1 MTTEEV
7 ETKNIIEL
15 DKGVDKRKMADLSQV
30 VKDHDLEVKGDKS
43 LIEDVERESK
53 VSDEQLMLWKDNL
66 EKMFPE
72 IPSGILKQTLD
83 MYKYNPEIFD
93 RVVEQDKL
101 KPFPEKPKE
110 SLKFPEDSDTVEIK
124 SS

>member
-15 DKGVDKRKMADLSQV
+15 DKGVDKRKMIDLAEV

-43 LIEDVERESK
+43 LVEDVERESK

-72 IPSGILKQTLD
+72 VPTGMLKQTLD

-101 KPFPEKPKE
+101 NPFPEKPKE
-110 SLKFPEDSDTVEIK
+110 ELKFPEDSDTVEIK

>member
-15 DKGVDKRKMADLSQV
+15 EKGVDKRKMTDLAQV
-30 VKDHDLEVKGDKS
+30 VKDHDLEIKGDKS

-53 VSDEQLMLWKDNL
+53 FSDEQLMLWKDNL

-72 IPSGILKQTLD
+72 VPQGMLKQTLD
-83 MYKYNPEIFD
+83 MYKYSPEIFD

-101 KPFPEKPKE
+101 NPFPEKPKE
-110 SLKFPEDSDTVEIK
+110 ELKFPEGSDTVEVK

>member
-101 KPFPEKPKE
+101 K
-110 SLKFPEDSDTVEIK
+110 
-124 SS
+124 

>member
-7 ETKNIIEL
+7 DTKNIIEL
-15 DKGVDKRKMADLSQV
+15 DKGVDKRKMTDLAQV
-30 VKDHDLEVKGDKS
+30 VKDHDLEIKGDKS
-43 LIEDVERESK
+43 LVEDIERESK
-53 VSDEQLMLWKDNL
+53 FSDEQLMLWKDNL

-72 IPSGILKQTLD
+72 VPQGMLKQTLD

-93 RVVEQDKL
+93 RVVEQDKQN
-101 KPFPEKPKE
+101 PFPAKPE
-110 SLKFPEDSDTVEIK
+110 EELKFPEDSDTVEIK

>member
-15 DKGVDKRKMADLSQV
+15 DKGVDKRKMTDLAQV

-43 LIEDVERESK
+43 LVEDIERESK
-53 VSDEQLMLWKDNL
+53 FSDEQLMLWKDNL

-72 IPSGILKQTLD
+72 VPQGMLKQTLD

-93 RVVEQDKL
+93 RVVEQDKQN
-101 KPFPEKPKE
+101 PFPAKPE
-110 SLKFPEDSDTVEIK
+110 EELKFPEDSDTVEIK

>member
-43 LIEDVERESK
+43 LIDVERESK

-72 IPSGILKQTLD
+72 IPTGILKQTLD

-101 KPFPEKPKE
+101 NPFPEKPKE

>member
-15 DKGVDKRKMADLSQV
+15 DKGVDKRKMIDLAEV
-30 VKDHDLEVKGDKS
+30 VKDHDLEIRGDKS
-43 LIEDVERESK
+43 LVEDVERESK

-72 IPSGILKQTLD
+72 VPTGMLKQTLD

-101 KPFPEKPKE
+101 NPFPEKPKE
-110 SLKFPEDSDTVEIK
+110 ELKFPEDSDTVEIK

>member
-43 LIEDVERESK
+43 LVEDVERESK

-72 IPSGILKQTLD
+72 VPTGMLKQTLD

-93 RVVEQDKL
+93 RLVEQDKL
-101 KPFPEKPKE
+101 NPFPEKPKE
-110 SLKFPEDSDTVEIK
+110 ELKFPENSDTVVIK

>member
-15 DKGVDKRKMADLSQV
+15 DKGVDKRKMTDLAQV

-43 LIEDVERESK
+43 LVVDVERESK
-53 VSDEQLMLWKDNL
+53 FSDEQLMLWKDNL

-72 IPSGILKQTLD
+72 VPQGMLKQTLD

-93 RVVEQDKL
+93 RVVEQDKQN
-101 KPFPEKPKE
+101 PFPAKPE
-110 SLKFPEDSDTVEIK
+110 EELKFPEGCDTVEIK

>member
-15 DKGVDKRKMADLSQV
+15 DKGVDKRKMIDLAEV
-30 VKDHDLEVKGDKS
+30 VKDHDLEIRGDKS
-43 LIEDVERESK
+43 LVEDVERVSK

-72 IPSGILKQTLD
+72 VPTGMLKQTLD

-101 KPFPEKPKE
+101 NPFPEKPKE
-110 SLKFPEDSDTVEIK
+110 ELKFPEDSDTVEIK

>member
-1 MTTEEV
+1 MTTQEV

-15 DKGVDKRKMADLSQV
+15 DKGVDKRKMTDLAQV

-43 LIEDVERESK
+43 LVEDIERESK

-72 IPSGILKQTLD
+72 VPQGMLKQTLD

-101 KPFPEKPKE
+101 NPFPEKPKE
-110 SLKFPEDSDTVEIK
+110 ELKFPEDSDTVEIK

>member
-1 MTTEEV
+1 MTTQEV

-15 DKGVDKRKMADLSQV
+15 DKGVDKRKMTDLAQV

-43 LIEDVERESK
+43 LVEDIERESK

-72 IPSGILKQTLD
+72 VPQGMLKQTLD

-93 RVVEQDKL
+93 RVVEQDKQN
-101 KPFPEKPKE
+101 PFPAKPE
-110 SLKFPEDSDTVEIK
+110 EELKFPEDSDTVEIK